1 MKAALRVLLPCLV
14 LLLPSAALPRKGS
27 TGERISPINRLELSL
42 PEELGLEAEERKRE
56 NASLQERARPSSA
69 ARSRMTAATR
79 LFLKPDPGAKC
90 LQGMAEDGGI
100 GWSGSSLHP
109 WPLGGLEGP
118 VCRVKMDQDG
128 LTPRHLEVVGVLTH
142 YESSFVKLLRQ
153 HTSWDESY
161 LETFGLCPAG
171 EAGAA
176 LHPLKHIHAHVVEP
190 GQDRFLVL
198 HLEEV
203 KWEAQ
208 AKLWFKLVFQ
218 AEVGRSLGELRVA
231 LLLFYLGSRE
241 GPGAGHRE
249 ELLATGTG
257 LVREQSLCL
266 TRDTQYLVLGA
277 TVASVTRT
285 SEQLSF
291 EASLAI
297 RHRGEGGAP
306 LPPTETQQ
314 LLFGSDDKCF
324 TRMTPVLLLLAKS
337 RQEEEEEA
345 ALAPS
350 SYLSADGVVDMA
362 PYPQLSPPQ
371 AATKELP
378 SPTAP
383 SQANTSS
390 PVPGGS
396 SQFLGILTRFIR
408 QVLSPASEPPTQ
420 PSSHHWLDFQV
431 METLPHQRLNLSE
444 EAALERLVQS
454 EEPSVLLFPQDSG
467 AVLEQHLGDWQPEGT
482 VLQLLMGKLQAVIQ
496 ELKDIPAFQA
506 NMGLFQH
513 LLSFCYY
520 PPGPGEGQAGERP
533 PGSGKLHALL
543 LLKALQTVR
552 ARWQE
557 QRKVLRQNRSAR
569 HQAHCRL
576 QELTIDLHDR
586 KFIVMPTVYAANNC
600 EGPCKLPLSTR
611 VPSYYSHTVLLL
623 GMQERG
629 SPLQRAPCCVP
640 VRYSDQLIISLST
653 EGLEV
658 RKFPNMVAEECG
670 CR

>member
-1 MKAALRVLLPCLV
+1 MRAALGVLLPCLV
-14 LLLPSAALPRKGS
+14 LLLPAAALPRKGNPGGS
-27 TGERISPINRLELSL
+27 DPSIQPL
-42 PEELGLEAEERKRE
+42 ELGLEGEERKRE
-56 NASLQERARPSSA
+56 NVSLQERVRPSL
-69 ARSRMTAATR
+69 ARSRMTVAAR
-79 LFLKPDPGAKC
+79 LFLKPDPGARC
-90 LQGMAEDGGI
+90 LQGLAEDGGI
-100 GWSGSSLHP
+100 GWASSRLHP

-142 YESSFVKLLRQ
+142 YESTFIKLLRQ
-153 HTSWDESY
+153 GTGWDESS
-161 LETFGLCPAG
+161 LETFGLCRAG

-176 LHPLKHIHAHVVEP
+176 LHPLKSIRAHVVEP

-198 HLEEV
+198 HLQEV

-208 AKLWFKLVFQ
+208 AKLWFQLVFQ
-218 AEVGRSLGELRVA
+218 EEVGQALGELQVA
-231 LLLFYLGSRE
+231 LLLFYVGKRE

-249 ELLATGTG
+249 ELLATGMG
-257 LVREQSLCL
+257 LSQEQSLCL
-266 TRDTQYLVLGA
+266 ARDTQYLVLGA
-277 TVASVTRT
+277 TIASVTRT
-285 SEQLSF
+285 SEELSF
-291 EASLAI
+291 QASLAI
-297 RHRGEGGAP
+297 RRRGQGGA
-306 LPPTETQQ
+306 LLSPTETQQ

-324 TRMTPVLLLLAKS
+324 TRMTPVLFLLAKS
-337 RQEEEEEA
+337 RREEEEEV

-350 SYLSADGVVDMA
+350 SYLSADGVLDTA

-371 AATKELP
+371 AGTEELL

-383 SQANTSS
+383 SQANASS
-390 PVPGGS
+390 PAPGSS
-396 SQFLGILTRFIR
+396 SQFLGILTQFIR
-408 QVLSPASEPPTQ
+408 RVLSPSSEPPPQ

-431 METLPHQRLNLSE
+431 METLPHQLLNLSE

-467 AVLEQHLGDWQPEGT
+467 AVLEQHWGDWQPEGT
-482 VLQLLMGKLQAVIQ
+482 VLQLLTGKLQAVIQ
-496 ELKDIPAFQA
+496 ELRDIPAFQA
-506 NMGLFQH
+506 NTGLFQH

-520 PPGPGEGQAGERP
+520 PPGPAGAGAGERL
-533 PGSGKLHALL
+533 PGSGKLHTLL

-557 QRKVLRQNRSAR
+557 RRKALRQNRSAR

-576 QELTIDLHDR
+576 QELTIDLQDR

-611 VPSYYSHTVLLL
+611 VPSFYSHTVLLL

-629 SPLQRAPCCVP
+629 EPLQRAPCCVP
-640 VRYSDQLIISLST
+640 VRYSDQLIISLSAQ
-653 EGLEV
+653 GLEV

>member
-1 MKAALRVLLPCLV
+1 MRAALRVLLPCLV
-14 LLLPSAALPRKGS
+14 LSLPAAALPRKGN
-27 TGERISPINRLELSL
+27 TGERVPPIHPL
-42 PEELGLEAEERKRE
+42 ELGLEGEERKRE
-56 NASLQERARPSSA
+56 NVSLQERLRSSSG
-69 ARSRMTAATR
+69 RSRMPVATR
-79 LFLKPDPGAKC
+79 LFSKPDPGARC
-90 LQGMAEDGGI
+90 FQGLAEDGGTS
-100 GWSGSSLHP
+100 WASSSLHP

-142 YESSFVKLLRQ
+142 YESTFIKLLRQ
-153 HTSWDESY
+153 GTSWDESS
-161 LETFGLCPAG
+161 LETFGLCLAG

-176 LHPLKHIHAHVVEP
+176 LHPLKSIHAHVVEP

-198 HLEEV
+198 HLQEV
-203 KWEAQ
+203 KWETQ
-208 AKLWFKLVFQ
+208 AKLWFQLVFQ
-218 AEVGRSLGELRVA
+218 EEVGQSLGEPRVA
-231 LLLFYLGSRE
+231 LLLFYLGKRE

-257 LVREQSLCL
+257 LTQEQTLCL

-277 TVASVTRT
+277 TVASITRT
-285 SEQLSF
+285 SEELSF
-291 EASLAI
+291 QASLAI
-297 RHRGEGGAP
+297 RRRGEGGAP
-306 LPPTETQQ
+306 LSSTETQQ

-337 RQEEEEEA
+337 RQEEEV

-371 AATKELP
+371 AGTEDLL
-378 SPTAP
+378 SPTTP
-383 SQANTSS
+383 SQVNASS
-390 PVPGGS
+390 PAPGGS
-396 SQFLGILTRFIR
+396 SQFLGILTHFIH
-408 QVLSPASEPPTQ
+408 QVLRPSSEPAPQ

-431 METLPHQRLNLSE
+431 METLPHQLLNLSE

-482 VLQLLMGKLQAVIQ
+482 VLQLLTGKLQAVIQ
-496 ELKDIPAFQA
+496 ELRDIPAFQA
-506 NMGLFQH
+506 NTGLLQH

-520 PPGPGEGQAGERP
+520 PPGPAEVGAGERP
-533 PGSGKLHALL
+533 PGSGKLHTLL

-557 QRKVLRQNRSAR
+557 RRKVLRQNRSAR

-586 KFIVMPTVYAANNC
+586 KFIVMPTVYMANNC

-611 VPSYYSHTVLLL
+611 VPSFYSHTVLLL

-640 VRYSDQLIISLST
+640 VRYSDQLIISLSA

>member
-1 MKAALRVLLPCLV
+1 MKAALRVLLLCLV

-42 PEELGLEAEERKRE
+42 PEELGLEAEERKSE

-69 ARSRMTAATR
+69 VRSRMTAATR
-79 LFLKPDPGAKC
+79 LFSKPDPGAKC
-90 LQGMAEDGGI
+90 LQGLAEDGGM

-118 VCRVKMDQDG
+118 VCRVRMDQDG
-128 LTPRHLEVVGVLTH
+128 LTPRHLEIVGVLTH
-142 YESSFVKLLRQ
+142 YESSFIKLLRQ
-153 HTSWDESY
+153 RSSWDESY
-161 LETFGLCPAG
+161 LESFGLCPAG

-190 GQDRFLVL
+190 GQDRVLVL

-208 AKLWFKLVFQ
+208 TKLWFKLVFQ
-218 AEVGRSLGELRVA
+218 AEVGRSLGELRFA
-231 LLLFYLGSRE
+231 LLLFHLGRRE
-241 GPGAGHRE
+241 APGAGRRE
-249 ELLATGTG
+249 ELLASGTG
-257 LVREQSLCL
+257 LAREQSFCL
-266 TRDTQYLVLGA
+266 ARDTQYLVLGA
-277 TVASVTRT
+277 AVASVART

-291 EASLAI
+291 EASLEI
-297 RHRGEGGAP
+297 RRRGGGGTP
-306 LPPTETQQ
+306 LPPMETQQ

-324 TRMTPVLLLLAKS
+324 TRMTPVLLLLAGS
-337 RQEEEEEA
+337 RQEEEV

-350 SYLSADGVVDMA
+350 SYLSADGVVDVA
-362 PYPQLSPPQ
+362 PYPQLSPPE
-371 AATKELP
+371 AGTEELL

-383 SQANTSS
+383 SQANASS
-390 PVPGGS
+390 PAPSSS

-408 QVLSPASEPPTQ
+408 QVLSPSSEPPTQ

-431 METLPHQRLNLSE
+431 METLPHQLLNLSE
-444 EAALERLVQS
+444 EAVLERLVQS

-467 AVLEQHLGDWQPEGT
+467 AVLEQHLGGWQPEGT

-506 NMGLFQH
+506 NTGLFQH

-520 PPGPGEGQAGERP
+520 PLEPGEGQAGKRP

-557 QRKVLRQNRSAR
+557 RRKVLRQNRSAR

>member
-1 MKAALRVLLPCLV
+1 MKAALQVLLLWLV

-27 TGERISPINRLELSL
+27 TGERISPINWLELSL
-42 PEELGLEAEERKRE
+42 PEELGLEAEERERE
-56 NASLQERARPSSA
+56 NASLWERVRPSSVR
-69 ARSRMTAATR
+69 RSRMTAATR
-79 LFLKPDPGAKC
+79 LFSKPHPGAKC

-142 YESSFVKLLRQ
+142 YESSFIKLLRQ
-153 HTSWDESY
+153 RTSRDESY

-171 EAGAA
+171 EADAA

-208 AKLWFKLVFQ
+208 AKLRFKLVFQ
-218 AEVGRSLGELRVA
+218 AEVGRSLGELRFA

-241 GPGAGHRE
+241 ALGTGRRE
-249 ELLATGTG
+249 ELLATGMG
-257 LVREQSLCL
+257 LAREQSLCL
-266 TRDTQYLVLGA
+266 ARDTRYLVLGA
-277 TVASVTRT
+277 AVASVTRS

-297 RHRGEGGAP
+297 RRGGEGGTP
-306 LPPTETQQ
+306 LSSTETQQ

-337 RQEEEEEA
+337 RQEEEV
-345 ALAPS
+345 ALAPF
-350 SYLSADGVVDMA
+350 SYLSAEGVVDMA

-371 AATKELP
+371 AGTEELP

-383 SQANTSS
+383 SQANASS
-390 PVPGGS
+390 LAPRGS
-396 SQFLGILTRFIR
+396 SQFLSILTRFIR
-408 QVLSPASEPPTQ
+408 QVLSPSSEPPTQ
-420 PSSHHWLDFQV
+420 PSSRHWLDFQV
-431 METLPHQRLNLSE
+431 METLPHQLLNLSE

-454 EEPSVLLFPQDSG
+454 EEPSVLLFPQDGG

-482 VLQLLMGKLQAVIQ
+482 VLQLLMGKLQTVIQ
-496 ELKDIPAFQA
+496 ELRDISAFQA

-520 PPGPGEGQAGERP
+520 PLGPAEGQGGEQPAGSR
-533 PGSGKLHALL
+533 KLHTLL
-543 LLKALQTVR
+543 LLKVLQTVR
-552 ARWQE
+552 AHWQE
-557 QRKVLRQNRSAR
+557 RRKVLRQNRSAR

>member
-1 MKAALRVLLPCLV
+1 MKAALRVLLPCLA
-14 LLLPSAALPRKGS
+14 LLVPSAALPRKGS
-27 TGERISPINRLELSL
+27 TGERVFPINRPELSP
-42 PEELGLEAEERKRE
+42 PEELGHEAEERKGE
-56 NASLQERARPSSA
+56 NVSFQGGMRPSSA
-69 ARSRMTAATR
+69 TRSRMAAATQ
-79 LFLKPDPGAKC
+79 LLPKPDPGAKC
-90 LQGMAEDGGI
+90 LQGKAEDGEI
-100 GWSGSSLHP
+100 GWAGSSGHP

-128 LTPRHLEVVGVLTH
+128 PTPRQLEVVGVLTR
-142 YESSFVKLLRQ
+142 YESAFIRLLR
-153 HTSWDESY
+153 HRGGWAESD

-171 EAGAA
+171 EAPAV
-176 LHPLKHIHAHVVEP
+176 LHPLEHIHAHVVEP

-203 KWEAQ
+203 RWGAQ
-208 AKLWFKLVFQ
+208 ARLWFQLVFQ
-218 AEVGRSLGELRVA
+218 AEVGRALGELRFA
-231 LLLFYLGSRE
+231 ALLFYPGSRE
-241 GPGAGHRE
+241 GPGVPGHRE
-249 ELLATGTG
+249 QLLVTGTG
-257 LVREQSLCL
+257 LAREQRLCL
-266 TRDTQYLVLGA
+266 ARDTQYLVLGA
-277 TVASVTRT
+277 AVASVTRS
-285 SEQLSF
+285 SERLRF
-291 EASLAI
+291 EASLVI
-297 RHRGEGGAP
+297 RRHGEGGAP
-306 LPPTETQQ
+306 LSPTEAQQ

-337 RQEEEEEA
+337 RQEEET

-350 SYLSADGVVDMA
+350 SYLSADGVVDVA

-371 AATKELP
+371 AGTEELP
-378 SPTAP
+378 SPTAR
-383 SQANTSS
+383 SQANASS
-390 PVPGGS
+390 PVPGSS
-396 SQFLGILTRFIR
+396 SQFLGILTQFIR
-408 QVLSPASEPPTQ
+408 QVLSPSSEPPTQ

-431 METLPHQRLNLSE
+431 METLPHQLLNLSE

-496 ELKDIPAFQA
+496 ELRDIPAFQA

-520 PPGPGEGQAGERP
+520 PPGPGEGQAGGRP

-552 ARWQE
+552 VRWQE
-557 QRKVLRQNRSAR
+557 RRKVLRQNRSAR

-600 EGPCKLPLSTR
+600 EGPCRLPLSTR
-611 VPSYYSHTVLLL
+611 VASYYSHTVLLL

-640 VRYSDQLIISLST
+640 VRYSDQLIISLS
-653 EGLEV
+653 EDGLEV

>member
-1 MKAALRVLLPCLV
+1 MKVALRVLLLCLV

-27 TGERISPINRLELSL
+27 AGEKISPINRLELSL

-56 NASLQERARPSSA
+56 NASLQERVRPSSA

-79 LFLKPDPGAKC
+79 LFSKADPGAKC
-90 LQGMAEDGGI
+90 LQGMAEEGGI
-100 GWSGSSLHP
+100 GWFGSSLHP

-142 YESSFVKLLRQ
+142 YESSFIKLLRQ
-153 HTSWDESY
+153 RTSWDESY

-176 LHPLKHIHAHVVEP
+176 LHPLKHIHAHVQEP

-208 AKLWFKLVFQ
+208 ARLWFKLVFQ
-218 AEVGRSLGELRVA
+218 AEVGRSLGELRFA
-231 LLLFYLGSRE
+231 LLLFYPGSRE
-241 GPGAGHRE
+241 RPGAGRRE

-257 LVREQSLCL
+257 LAREQSLCL
-266 TRDTQYLVLGA
+266 ARDTQYLVLA
-277 TVASVTRT
+277 AALASVTRS

-297 RHRGEGGAP
+297 RHRGAGGSP
-306 LPPTETQQ
+306 LPRTETQQ

-324 TRMTPVLLLLAKS
+324 TRMTPVLLLLAKAQ
-337 RQEEEEEA
+337 QEEEV

-350 SYLSADGVVDMA
+350 SYLSASRVLDVA
-362 PYPQLSPPQ
+362 PYPQLSPPE
-371 AATKELP
+371 ELP

-383 SQANTSS
+383 SQANASS
-390 PVPGGS
+390 PAPGSS
-396 SQFLGILTRFIR
+396 SQFLGALTRFIR
-408 QVLSPASEPPTQ
+408 QVLSPSSEPPTQ

-431 METLPHQRLNLSE
+431 METLPHQLLNLSE

-467 AVLEQHLGDWQPEGT
+467 AVLEQHLGGWQPEGT

-520 PPGPGEGQAGERP
+520 PPGPGESQDGKQP
-533 PGSGKLHALL
+533 PGSGKLHTLL

-557 QRKVLRQNRSAR
+557 RRKVLRQNRSAR

-600 EGPCKLPLSTR
+600 EGPCRLPLSTR